1 MGRSVSSHR
10 HRNSS
15 AAQRRVTS
23 AILVV
28 VSQAIA
34 DFQSVVRR
42 HGQIALLEQ
51 GDEDLLGEV
60 IRFELHEALPSRKGE
75 CALPQARVRSVL
87 GYSTR
92 AVVRFSHRDAECS
105 LAKSRPNQNR
115 RTIPWQF
122 NATFRLGD
130 AQFPIG
136 LNSRQAFRP
145 NSGSFSNVQVV
156 YSVTK
161 IRFSPVT
168 RLRDPFITRKERRV
182 NDDNT
187 ANLQNSLLRRRLDL
201 RPNLLKSRMHLFK

>member
-1 MGRSVSSHR
+1 MLCALVNYIR
-10 HRNSS
+10 HSKNASGSCS
-15 AAQRRVTS
+15 ADSRAGQRCFKRRQGMFLGNRTC
-23 AILVV
+23 AV
-28 VSQAIA
+28 VS
-34 DFQSVVRR
+34 
-42 HGQIALLEQ
+42 
-51 GDEDLLGEV
+51 
-60 IRFELHEALPSRKGE
+60 
-75 CALPQARVRSVL
+75 
-87 GYSTR
+87 
-92 AVVRFSHRDAECS
+92 FSHRDAECS
-105 LAKSRPNQNR
+105 LAKSRPNQNS
-115 RTIPWQF
+115 RTISWQF

-145 NSGSFSNVQVV
+145 NSRSFSNVQVV

-168 RLRDPFITRKERRV
+168 RLRNPFITRKERRV